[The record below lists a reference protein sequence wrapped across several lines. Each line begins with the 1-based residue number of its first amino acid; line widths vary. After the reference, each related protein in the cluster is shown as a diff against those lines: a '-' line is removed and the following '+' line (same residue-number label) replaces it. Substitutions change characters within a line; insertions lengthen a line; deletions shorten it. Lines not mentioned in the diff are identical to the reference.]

1 MAIITCENVFDFCR
15 TYDWQK
21 RLDELETILLPERW
35 NFIHP
40 LTDARNT
47 NNPILENYIKYTFKR
62 VHQIEQEDE
71 SIACFIHERC
81 YVQRLLRCLRRR

>member
-40 LTDARNT
+40 LPDARNT
-47 NNPILENYIKYTFKR
+47 NNPILEN
-62 VHQIEQEDE
+62 
-71 SIACFIHERC
+71 C
-81 YVQRLLRCLRRR
+81 LLNN